1 MAEQRILLA
10 DDDRRLI
17 LLVRTFLGAE
27 GFEVDTATDGV
38 SAVEQALGGGYAL
51 VILDIMMPGID
62 GLEAC
67 RRIRSHP
74 VTADTP
80 ILIFSAL
87 REEGESARLAGAD
100 AMLKKPFSL
109 PTLAETVRRL
119 AALPGGGAAAAPGSQ
134 SA

>member
-1 MAEQRILLA
+1 MTAQRVLIA

-17 LLVRTFLGAE
+17 LLVRTFLAAE
-27 GFEVDTATDGV
+27 GYEVETAADGLA
-38 SAVEQALGGGYAL
+38 AVEKATADPPDL

-62 GLEAC
+62 GLQAC
-67 RRIRSHP
+67 RQIRANAS
-74 VTADTP
+74 TADIP

-87 REEGESARLAGAD
+87 REEGEAARLAGAD

-119 AALPGGGAAAAPGSQ
+119 CAPADGSD
-134 SA
+134 SRSVG